1 MRGATHAVIAP
12 PEPADVPVVAIDG
25 PSGSGKGTVARRVAD
40 ALGWHLLDSGVLYRL
55 TALAAARSARS
66 NAPEDI
72 LAQIAANL
80 DVRFGVDGQGREQV
94 WLAGDDVTADVR
106 TEDCGRMAS
115 HAAALPAVREALL
128 GLQRGFRRPP
138 GLVADGRD
146 MGTTVFPDAAL
157 KVFLTASAEERARR
171 RYKQLKDKGIDVS
184 LPALSQH
191 IEDRDKRDSERTVA
205 PLRAAEDA
213 RLLDSSN
220 LTIDEVARTVLAWV
234 QERLP
239 AK

>member
-1 MRGATHAVIAP
+1 MATAP
-12 PEPADVPVVAIDG
+12 VLAIDG
-25 PSGSGKGTVARRVAD
+25 PSGSGKGAVARRVAA
-40 ALGWHLLDSGVLYRL
+40 ALGWNLLDSGALYRL
-55 TALAAARSARS
+55 TALAAWHRGEDS
-66 NAPEDI
+66 APEPV

-80 DVRFGVDGQGREQV
+80 EVRFTVDAFGDEQV
-94 WLAGDDVTADVR
+94 WLAGDDVSAEIR
-106 TEDCGRMAS
+106 TEECGRMAS
-115 HAAALPAVREALL
+115 RIAALPAVRKALL
-128 GLQRGFRRPP
+128 GLQRSFRRPP

-146 MGTTVFPDAAL
+146 MGTMVFRDALL
-157 KVFLTASAEERARR
+157 KVFLTASPEVRAKR

-191 IEDRDKRDSERTVA
+191 IEERDKRDSERSVA

-220 LTIDEVARTVLAWV
+220 LTIEEVTRTVLLWV

-239 AK
+239 ASKGSPT

>member
-1 MRGATHAVIAP
+1 MIAP
-12 PEPADVPVVAIDG
+12 GRDVPVVAIDG
-25 PSGSGKGTVARRVAD
+25 PSGSGKGTIARRVAK
-40 ALGWHLLDSGVLYRL
+40 ALDWHLLDSGALYRL
-55 TALAAARSARS
+55 TALAAQRSGMS
-66 NAPEDI
+66 DAPERE
-72 LAQIAANL
+72 LARIAENL
-80 DVRFGVDGQGREQV
+80 EVRFTADPAGEEQV
-94 WLAGDDVTADVR
+94 WLSADEVTADVR
-106 TEDCGRMAS
+106 TEECGRLAS
-115 HAAALPAVREALL
+115 HVAALPAVREALL

-157 KVFLTASAEERARR
+157 KVFLTASAGERARR

-184 LPALSQH
+184 LPALSRH
-191 IEDRDKRDSERTVA
+191 IEDRDRRDSERSVA

-220 LTIDEVARTVLAWV
+220 LTIDEVTRTVLVWV
-234 QERLP
+234 KELLP

>member
-1 MRGATHAVIAP
+1 MTTPGSR
-12 PEPADVPVVAIDG
+12 DVPVVAIDG
-25 PSGSGKGTVARRVAD
+25 PSGSGKGTIARRVAK
-40 ALGWHLLDSGVLYRL
+40 ALGWHLLDSGALYRL
-55 TALAAARSARS
+55 TALAAQRSGMS
-66 NAPEDI
+66 DAPEGE
-72 LAQIAANL
+72 LARIAESL
-80 DVRFGVDGQGREQV
+80 EVRFTADAAGAEQI
-94 WLAGDDVTADVR
+94 WLSGHEVTADVR
-106 TEDCGRMAS
+106 TEECGRLAS
-115 HAAALPAVREALL
+115 HVAALPAVRKALL

-157 KVFLTASAEERARR
+157 KVFLTASAGERARR

-184 LPALSQH
+184 LPALSRH
-191 IEDRDKRDSERTVA
+191 IEARDRRDSERSVA

-220 LTIDEVARTVLAWV
+220 LTIDEVTRTVLVWV
-234 QERLP
+234 KELLP